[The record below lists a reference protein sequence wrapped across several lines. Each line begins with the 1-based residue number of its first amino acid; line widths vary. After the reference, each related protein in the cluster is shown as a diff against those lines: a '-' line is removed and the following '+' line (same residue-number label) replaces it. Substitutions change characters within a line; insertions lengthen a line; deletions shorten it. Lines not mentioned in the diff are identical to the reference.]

1 MRRTITVVTMFLL
14 SLSVGSFAQSTV
26 EFSGQ
31 YRARLE
37 YRNNRDSSKDRA
49 DAYAFVNSRLRLSAK
64 ATLGENFE
72 IKATLQ
78 DARIFGAPGAAIST
92 GTPLEGVG
100 FTATNSRGLES
111 VDLNEAYLRILFNK
125 QLQVVLGRQRL
136 AYGEHRLLGTFDWSN
151 VSNSFDGLKVRY
163 QMGHFQLDGLAFVLR
178 ESQVVESTVEKPTGI
193 SEGSYLLGAYAQYAM
208 DNLNFDGYA
217 LILQD
222 SKKLGGG
229 IGFDPIGGAD
239 LALKGN
245 SSIAGE
251 GVGSDSARAANIA
264 ALGFRFTGH
273 TELGTLQPFWAVEAV
288 YQTGQ
293 AWQYDHSAFA
303 ASVRLGTQLGTL
315 PLAPNLFIEYDLAS
329 GTDSSDRAAG
339 KRTTFYNFFPTNHI
353 HYGYGD
359 LFSWKNMRGL
369 RIHLDGTLFKQK
381 TLSAQLALDWWK
393 FNLFTTEDY
402 WYHAGQG
409 ILVGGAPFSSDDA
422 GQEIDITFILKWKS
436 LKWMSGVAFFTP
448 GQLLKDMGREDAMLW
463 GFSQVTI
470 GF

>member
-1 MRRTITVVTMFLL
+1 MRRSLVVIVLL
-14 SLSVGSFAQSTV
+14 LCASLAGFAQPNI

-37 YRNNRDSSKDRA
+37 YRNNKDFSSDQS

-78 DARIFGAPGAAIST
+78 DARIFGAPGAAVGT
-92 GTPLEGVG
+92 GTPLEGVN

-111 VDLNEAYLRILFNK
+111 IDLNEAYLRIFFSK
-125 QLQVVLGRQRL
+125 HFQAILGRQRL

-163 QMGHFQLDGLAFVLR
+163 QMDRFQIDGLAFVLR

-193 SEGSYLLGAYAQYAM
+193 SEGSYLLGAYAQYAIEA
-208 DNLNFDGYA
+208 LNFSGYA

-222 SKKLGGG
+222 SKKFGGG

-239 LALKGN
+239 LTLKGN
-245 SSIAGE
+245 PIIAGE
-251 GVGSDSARAANIA
+251 GAVSDSARAASIA
-264 ALGFRFTGH
+264 ALGFRFTGN
-273 TELGTLQPFWAVEAV
+273 TSVGGMKPFWAVEAV

-303 ASVRLGTQLGTL
+303 ASVRLGTQLGGV
-315 PLAPNLFIEYDLAS
+315 PLSPNLFVEYNLAS
-329 GTDSSDRAAG
+329 GTDTSDRAAG
-339 KRTTFYNFFPTNHI
+339 KRATFYNFFPTNHI

-359 LFSWKNMRGL
+359 LFSWKNMKGL
-369 RIHLDGTLFKQK
+369 RIHLDGTLFKQT
-381 TLSAQLALDWWK
+381 TLSAKLAFDWWK

-409 ILVGGAPFSSDDA
+409 IFISGAPFSSDDA
-422 GQEIDITFILKWKS
+422 GQEIDVTFILQWKA
-436 LKWMSGVAFFTP
+436 LKWMSGVAFFMP

-463 GFSQVTI
+463 GFSQVAI

>member
-1 MRRTITVVTMFLL
+1 MRRPFIVVLL
-14 SLSVGSFAQSTV
+14 LLGVTLMSFAQSNI

-37 YRNNRDSSKDRA
+37 YRNNKDFSADRS

-64 ATLGENFE
+64 AILGENFE

-78 DARIFGAPGAAIST
+78 DARIFGAPGAAIGT
-92 GTPLEGVG
+92 GTPLEGVS

-111 VDLNEAYLRILFNK
+111 VDLNEAYLRIRFGK
-125 QLQVVLGRQRL
+125 HLQAVLGRQRL

-163 QMGHFQLDGLAFVLR
+163 QMNQFQVDGLAFVLR

-193 SEGSYLLGAYAQYAM
+193 SEGSYLLGAYAKYAL
-208 DNLNFDGYA
+208 DALNFAGYA

-229 IGFDPIGGAD
+229 IGFDPIDGPD
-239 LALKGN
+239 LTIRGN
-245 SSIAGE
+245 SIATIT
-251 GVGSDSARAANIA
+251 DSARAANIA

-273 TELGTLQPFWAVEAV
+273 VKAGAFKPFWAAEAV

-293 AWQYDHSAFA
+293 AWQYDLSAFA
-303 ASVRLGTQLGTL
+303 ASVRIGTQLGSL
-315 PLAPNLFIEYDLAS
+315 PLSPNLFA
-329 GTDSSDRAAG
+329 
-339 KRTTFYNFFPTNHI
+339 
-353 HYGYGD
+353 
-359 LFSWKNMRGL
+359 
-369 RIHLDGTLFKQK
+369 LFKQ
-381 TLSAQLALDWWK
+381 TELSAKLALDWWK
-393 FNLFTTEDY
+393 FNLFTPEDY
-402 WYHAGQG
+402 WYHAGQA
-409 ILVGGAPFSSDDA
+409 IFIGGAPFSSDDA
-422 GQEIDITFILKWKS
+422 GQEIDVTLIVQWKA

-448 GQLLKDMGREDAMLW
+448 GQLLKDMGKEDAMLW
-463 GFSQVTI
+463 GFSQVAI